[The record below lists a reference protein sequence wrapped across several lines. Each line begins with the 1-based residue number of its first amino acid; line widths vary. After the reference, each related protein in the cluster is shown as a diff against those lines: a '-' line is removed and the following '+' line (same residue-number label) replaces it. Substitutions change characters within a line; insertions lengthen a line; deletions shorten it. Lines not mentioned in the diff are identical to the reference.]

1 MIIENYTKILTNE
14 IILIIEC
21 CKISPDFILIEEKIS
36 QIKNWDN
43 FISLSYSH
51 GVFPLVYKILKKYDE
66 KIPLDK
72 LSFMKQTYMDIV
84 KQNMLMT
91 SELIKISKLLE
102 ENDIKSI
109 AFKGPVLSMLAYG
122 DVISRQY
129 VDLDVLVDENE
140 LLNAIEILKKNEY
153 VLEDDFK
160 LELLKNNRSI
170 FHDVTL
176 RKNALVNIEL
186 HWRLF
191 SDEYMTGIAD
201 LNMEKNINF
210 FEYQNNKLKVF
221 DNEIQIL
228 YLSTHGAKH
237 NWERIEWLVDI
248 VRFVENNVIDW
259 KRLIDF
265 IQITKT
271 EKILFST
278 FYLCKN
284 ILDLSLPKEI
294 EEKIQKVN
302 VIKFSKRFEM
312 FFYTNFDYTL
322 HHDIETK
329 KISKIQFDIL
339 HGYKNKL
346 LFILALIK
354 PTELDY
360 QMVKLPKYMSF
371 LYYLIRPINLFI
383 RKIKNH

>member
-1 MIIENYTKILTNE
+1 LTNE
-14 IILIIEC
+14 IILLIEC

-43 FISLSYSH
+43 LITLSYSH

-72 LSFMKQTYMDIV
+72 LSFMKQTYMDVV
-84 KQNMLMT
+84 KTNMLMT

-102 ENDIKSI
+102 ENGIKSI
-109 AFKGPVLSMLAYG
+109 AFKGPTLSQMAYG
-122 DVISRQY
+122 DVVSRQY

-140 LLNAIEILKKNEY
+140 LLNAIKILKKNDY

-160 LELLKNNRSI
+160 LELLKNNRNI

-201 LNMEKNINF
+201 LNIEENIKI

-221 DNEIQIL
+221 ENEIQIL
-228 YLSTHGAKH
+228 YLSIHGAKH

-248 VRFVENNVIDW
+248 VRFIENNAIDW
-259 KRLIDF
+259 KQLLHF
-265 IQITKT
+265 IERTKT

-278 FYLCKN
+278 FYLCKT

-294 EEKIQKVN
+294 EEKVQKTN
-302 VIKFSKRFEM
+302 ILNFSQRFEI
-312 FFYTNFDYTL
+312 FFYKNFDYIL
-322 HHDIETK
+322 YHDKEAK

-339 HGYKNKL
+339 YGYKNKL
-346 LFILALIK
+346 LFIFALIK

-360 QMVKLPKYMSF
+360 QTVKLPKYLSF
-371 LYYLIRPINLFI
+371 LYYLIRPFNLITRKSKIN
-383 RKIKNH
+383 

>member
-1 MIIENYTKILTNE
+1 MTNE

-21 CKISPDFILIEEKIS
+21 CRLSQDSKLIEEKIS
-36 QIKNWDN
+36 LIKNWDD

-51 GVFPLVYKILKKYDE
+51 GVFPLVYQVLKKHED
-66 KIPLDK
+66 KIPLNTFA
-72 LSFMKQTYMDIV
+72 FMKQTYMNLV
-84 KQNMLMT
+84 KTNMLMT
-91 SELIKISKLLE
+91 SELIKISNLLE
-102 ENDIKSI
+102 ENGIKPIS
-109 AFKGPVLSMLAYG
+109 FKGPVLSAMAYG

-129 VDLDVLVDENE
+129 VDLDILVEDDR
-140 LLNAIEILKKNEY
+140 LLDAIEILKNNEY
-153 VLEDDFK
+153 SLEDDFK
-160 LELLKNNRSI
+160 LDLLKKNRSI

-176 RKNALVNIEL
+176 RKNNIVNIEL

-191 SDEYMTGIAD
+191 SDEYMTGISD
-201 LNMEKNINF
+201 LNIKENLRP
-210 FEYQNNKLKVF
+210 FEYQNQTLNVF

-228 YLSTHGAKH
+228 YLSIHGAKH

-248 VRFVENNVIDW
+248 VRFIENNTINW
-259 KRLIDF
+259 ERLLHF
-265 IQITKT
+265 IQKTKT

-294 EEKIQKVN
+294 EEEIEKTNIL
-302 VIKFSKRFEM
+302 KFSKRFEQ
-312 FFYTNFDYTL
+312 FFYKNFDYVL
-322 HHDIETK
+322 RHDVESK

-346 LFILALIK
+346 LFILALLK

-360 QMVKLPKYMSF
+360 QIVSLPKYMSF
-371 LYYLIRPINLFI
+371 LYYLIRPINLCV
-383 RKIKNH
+383 KSIKRL

>member
-1 MIIENYTKILTNE
+1 LTNE
-14 IILIIEC
+14 IILLIEC

-43 FISLSYSH
+43 FISLSYTH

-72 LSFMKQTYMDIV
+72 LSFMKQTYMDVV
-84 KQNMLMT
+84 KTNMLMT

-102 ENDIKSI
+102 ENGIKSI
-109 AFKGPVLSMLAYG
+109 AFKGPTLSQMAYG
-122 DVISRQY
+122 DVVSRQY
-129 VDLDVLVDENE
+129 VDLDILVDENE
-140 LLNAIEILKKNEY
+140 LLNAIEILKKNDY

-160 LELLKNNRSI
+160 LELLKNNRNI

-201 LNMEKNINF
+201 LNIEENIKI

-221 DNEIQIL
+221 ENEIQIL
-228 YLSTHGAKH
+228 YLSIHGAKH

-248 VRFVENNVIDW
+248 VRFIENNAIDW
-259 KRLIDF
+259 KQLLHF
-265 IQITKT
+265 IERTKT

-278 FYLCKN
+278 FYLCKT

-294 EEKIQKVN
+294 EEKVQKTN
-302 VIKFSKRFEM
+302 ILNFSQRFEI
-312 FFYTNFDYTL
+312 FFYKNFDYIL
-322 HHDIETK
+322 YHDKEAK

-339 HGYKNKL
+339 YGYKNKL
-346 LFILALIK
+346 LFIFALIK

-360 QMVKLPKYMSF
+360 QTVKLPKYLSF
-371 LYYLIRPINLFI
+371 LYYLIRPFNLITRKSKIN
-383 RKIKNH
+383 

>member
-1 MIIENYTKILTNE
+1 M
-14 IILIIEC
+14 
-21 CKISPDFILIEEKIS
+21 
-36 QIKNWDN
+36 
-43 FISLSYSH
+43 
-51 GVFPLVYKILKKYDE
+51 VYKILKKYDE

-109 AFKGPVLSMLAYG
+109 AFKGPTLSQMAYG
-122 DVISRQY
+122 DVVSRQY
-129 VDLDVLVDENE
+129 VDLDVLVDENQ

-153 VLEDDFK
+153 VLENDFK

-237 NWERIEWLVDI
+237 NWERVEWLVDI

-322 HHDIETK
+322 HHDIETNNAY
-329 KISKIQFDIL
+329 F
-339 HGYKNKL
+339 YKVL
-346 LFILALIK
+346 W
-354 PTELDY
+354 
-360 QMVKLPKYMSF
+360 
-371 LYYLIRPINLFI
+371 INSI
-383 RKIKNH
+383 

>member
-1 MIIENYTKILTNE
+1 LTNE
-14 IILIIEC
+14 IILLIEC

-43 FISLSYSH
+43 FISLSYTH

-72 LSFMKQTYMDIV
+72 LSFMKQTYMDVV
-84 KQNMLMT
+84 KTNMLMT

-102 ENDIKSI
+102 ENGIKSI
-109 AFKGPVLSMLAYG
+109 AFKGPTLSQMAYG
-122 DVISRQY
+122 DVVSRQY

-140 LLNAIEILKKNEY
+140 LLNAIKILKKNDY

-160 LELLKNNRSI
+160 LELLKNNRNI

-201 LNMEKNINF
+201 LNIEENIKI

-221 DNEIQIL
+221 ENEIQIL
-228 YLSTHGAKH
+228 YLSIHGAKH

-248 VRFVENNVIDW
+248 VRFIENNAIDW
-259 KRLIDF
+259 KQLLHF
-265 IQITKT
+265 IERTKT

-278 FYLCKN
+278 FYLCKT

-294 EEKIQKVN
+294 EEKVQKTN
-302 VIKFSKRFEM
+302 ILNFSQRFEI
-312 FFYTNFDYTL
+312 FFYKNFDYIL
-322 HHDIETK
+322 YHDKEAK

-339 HGYKNKL
+339 YGYKNKL
-346 LFILALIK
+346 LFIFALIK

-360 QMVKLPKYMSF
+360 QTVKLPKYLSF
-371 LYYLIRPINLFI
+371 LYYLIRPFNLITRKSKIN
-383 RKIKNH
+383 